1 MTEDLIHGGI
11 VSYQAE
17 EFIDTGTY
25 GSLITGTDL
34 PAMVWPGLTESF
46 SIGVEETYDE
56 THYLGANGGSYLE
69 NVRNTKTG
77 EELPFSATIYPQKT
91 QNWNLLPFIVGGAAG
106 FSDSVDSTSW
116 LKELDGW
123 FTTFTGIMFES
134 YTIDIPERGKVKQT
148 ISGFAG
154 HQTAPTE
161 TDPLAAGN
169 GTHASMNTEDLLTW
183 NDITSIKMD
192 TGDPPSVA
200 IGHCIGDISLGF
212 SSTILKRFHPE
223 SNLSTKICGVKVVER
238 KMELSLTLTYENQ
251 TFISLVTGG
260 AKQNLLFVLD
270 GITFMCKNLIWPKY
284 IASVEPDELIGDTV
298 TAVVDQPSF
307 SYIPVP

>member
-1 MTEDLIHGGI
+1 MTEDLIHGSI

-17 EFIDTGTY
+17 DFIGVGTY
-25 GSLITGTDL
+25 GTFITGVAL
-34 PAMVWPGLTESF
+34 PVMVWPGLTESF

-56 THYLGANGGSYLE
+56 THHLGAHGDASLLE
-69 NVRNTKTG
+69 NIRNTKTG
-77 EELPFSATIYPQKT
+77 EELPFSTTIYPQKT
-91 QNWNLLPFIVGGAAG
+91 QNWNLLPFIVGGAAA

-116 LKELDGW
+116 VKELDSK

-154 HQTAPTE
+154 HQTAPSITNPAEATGTE
-161 TDPLAAGN
+161 ATE
-169 GTHASMNTEDLLTW
+169 NTGDVLTW
-183 NDITSIKMD
+183 NDISAIFMD
-192 TGDPPSVA
+192 DKAIPDTA

-212 SSTILKRFHPE
+212 TSTILKRFHPT
-223 SNLSTKICGVKVVER
+223 STLSTKICGVKVVER

-260 AKQNLLFVLD
+260 TKQNLLLTID
-270 GITFMCKNLIWPKY
+270 GITFTCKGLLWPKY
-284 IASVEPDELIGDTV
+284 IADAKPDELIGDTV
-298 TAVVDQPSF
+298 TAVVDQPTFTYS
-307 SYIPVP
+307 